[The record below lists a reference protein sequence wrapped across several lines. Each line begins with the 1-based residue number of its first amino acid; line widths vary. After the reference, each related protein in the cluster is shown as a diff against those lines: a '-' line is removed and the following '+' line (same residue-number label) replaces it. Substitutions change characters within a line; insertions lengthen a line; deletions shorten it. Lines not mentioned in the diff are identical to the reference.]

1 MFKMYDK
8 NCVYMKIAKTV
19 GYIVCRRATTTRVS
33 KANVFWTWYLNYT
46 PPQRY
51 LFNGRCFYPFK
62 FPTSCSKFSLIQK
75 G

>member
-1 MFKMYDK
+1 MK

-19 GYIVCRRATTTRVS
+19 GYKVVWEELQRL
-33 KANVFWTWYLNYT
+33 VFPRPTYSGYLNYT

>member
-1 MFKMYDK
+1 MIKVVK
-8 NCVYMKIAKTV
+8 YMKIAKTV
-19 GYIVCRRATTTRVS
+19 GYKIMCRRATTTRVS